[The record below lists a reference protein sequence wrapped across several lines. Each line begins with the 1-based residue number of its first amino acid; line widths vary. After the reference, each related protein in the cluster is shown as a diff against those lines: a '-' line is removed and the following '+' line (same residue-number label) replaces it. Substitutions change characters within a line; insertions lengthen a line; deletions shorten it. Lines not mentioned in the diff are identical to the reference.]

1 MPGMSLNM
9 KCRRRIIFYPIVLI
23 EDEFTKNTGLIIS
36 VTGHYLMKL
45 FDEINYL
52 NTFIHITSVVN
63 DVIFNCIYKCN
74 LLQEDRTWF

>member
-1 MPGMSLNM
+1 M
-9 KCRRRIIFYPIVLI
+9 LI

-52 NTFIHITSVVN
+52 NTFIHITFVVN
-63 DVIFNCIYKCN
+63 DVIFNCIYKCI

>member
-1 MPGMSLNM
+1 M
-9 KCRRRIIFYPIVLI
+9 LI

-63 DVIFNCIYKCN
+63 DVIFNCIYKWY

>member
-1 MPGMSLNM
+1 M
-9 KCRRRIIFYPIVLI
+9 LI

-63 DVIFNCIYKCN
+63 DVIFYCIYKCN